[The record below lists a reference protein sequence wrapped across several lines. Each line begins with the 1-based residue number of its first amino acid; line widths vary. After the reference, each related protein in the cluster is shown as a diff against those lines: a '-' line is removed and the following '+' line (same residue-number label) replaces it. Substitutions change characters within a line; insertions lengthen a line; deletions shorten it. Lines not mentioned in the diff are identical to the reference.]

1 LSLKKGERVVCI
13 TNNQNNISNELKGEN
28 FMTRVLKYVSKYK
41 SMLIIGTLSMLVVI
55 GVDLFIPYLQQI
67 FIDDG
72 VIAGNNNIIIKVL
85 LGMLL
90 ITIVKAIF
98 GYLKEFL
105 YDLLSVRVHEDI
117 KNDLFN
123 HIQKLEFKYFDNM
136 NTGELMSRIGE
147 DVENIW
153 QTIGFGLRLF
163 IENIIYFVVSTV
175 ILFKLNFT
183 LALACFI
190 IMIPIGFIAI
200 KLENKFGKSYEEIS
214 DQTAKIN
221 TTAQE
226 NIAGVRL
233 VKAFSREKYEITKFL
248 KMNRSYYDLNMKQ
261 AKIIGDFFPPIEF
274 LTNISLVIMIVFGGY
289 LVMKENITIG
299 VLVAFSGYIW
309 NLIWPMRMLGELID
323 LLSRNSASAKKI
335 FEIMDREPE
344 IKSKEKSYKNDDLK
358 GDITFNNVSFKYNDE
373 YVLKNINLDI
383 KAGDTVAIMGT
394 TGSGKS
400 TLINLIG
407 RYYDLS
413 EGSIKI
419 DNVDIK
425 DYDLDFL
432 RKNMSIVPQDTFL
445 FSDSIINNIKFS
457 NENAQ
462 TKEVE
467 KAASLACAL
476 DFIEE
481 LEEGLYT
488 EIGERGLGLSGGQKQ
503 RISIARALVR
513 NSKVLILDDS
523 TSALDMETEHE
534 LLKNLSK
541 RDVKST
547 TFIIAHRISAVKNAD
562 IIIYLENGEIKEKGT
577 HEELLKL
584 KGKYFDIYCN
594 QFKDFNEIEEEVV

>member
-1 LSLKKGERVVCI
+1 
-13 TNNQNNISNELKGEN
+13 
-28 FMTRVLKYVSKYK
+28 MTRVLKYVSKYK

-547 TFIIAHRISAVKNAD
+547 IFIIAHRISAVKNAD

>member
-1 LSLKKGERVVCI
+1 
-13 TNNQNNISNELKGEN
+13 
-28 FMTRVLKYVSKYK
+28 MTRVLKYVSKYK
-41 SMLIIGTLSMLVVI
+41 SMLIIGTLFMLAVI

-98 GYLKEFL
+98 GYLKEFI
-105 YDLLSVRVHEDI
+105 YDLLSVKVHEDI

-123 HIQKLEFKYFDNM
+123 HIQKLEFKYFDNI

-383 KAGDTVAIMGT
+383 KAGNTVAIMGT

-413 EGSIKI
+413 EGSIQI

-584 KGKYFDIYCN
+584 KGKYFDICCN

>member
-1 LSLKKGERVVCI
+1 
-13 TNNQNNISNELKGEN
+13 
-28 FMTRVLKYVSKYK
+28 MTRILKYVSRYK
-41 SMLIIGTLSMLVVI
+41 SLVIFGTLSMLIVI
-55 GVDLFIPYLQQI
+55 GVDLFMPYLQQI

-72 VIAGNNNIIIKVL
+72 VIAGNNGIIIKVL
-85 LGMLL
+85 IGILF
-90 ITIVKAIF
+90 ITIVKAIL
-98 GYLKEFL
+98 GYGKEFL
-105 YDLLSVRVHEDI
+105 YDVLSVKVHQDI

-123 HIQKLEFKYFDNM
+123 HIQKLEFKYFDDM

-147 DVENIW
+147 DAENIW

-163 IENIIYFVVSTV
+163 IENIIYFVVSTI
-175 ILFKLNFT
+175 ILFKLNFE
-183 LALACFI
+183 LAIACFI

-200 KLENKFGKSYEEIS
+200 KLESKFGKSYEEIS

-233 VKAFSREKYEITKFL
+233 VKAFSREKYEINKFL
-248 KMNRSYYDLNMKQ
+248 KMNKTYYDLNMKQ
-261 AKIIGDFFPPIEF
+261 AKIIGDYFPPIEF
-274 LTNISLVIMIVFGGY
+274 LTNVSLVIMIVLGGL
-289 LVMKENITIG
+289 LVMKSKITIG

-323 LLSRNSASAKKI
+323 LLSRNTASAKKI

-344 IKSKEKSYKNDDLK
+344 IKSKNESYKSDSIK
-358 GDITFNNVSFKYNDE
+358 GDIVFNNVSFKYKDE

-383 KAGDTVAIMGT
+383 KAGSTVAIMGT

-407 RYYDLS
+407 RYYDVTD
-413 EGSIKI
+413 GNIKI

-425 DYDLDFL
+425 AYNLDFL
-432 RKNMSIVPQDTFL
+432 RKNMAIVPQDTFL

-457 NENAQ
+457 NENAEYE
-462 TKEVE
+462 EVIE
-467 KAASLACAL
+467 AASLACAL
-476 DFIEE
+476 DFIEG
-481 LEEGLYT
+481 LDDGLYT
-488 EIGERGLGLSGGQKQ
+488 EIGERGMGLSGGQKQ

-513 NSKVLILDDS
+513 KSKILILDDS
-523 TSALDMETEHE
+523 TSALDMETEHK
-534 LLKNLSK
+534 LLKNLLK
-541 RDVKST
+541 RDEKST

-562 IIIYLENGEIKEKGT
+562 IILYLENGEIREKGT

-594 QFKDFNEIEEEVV
+594 QFKDFNEIEKEVV

>member
-1 LSLKKGERVVCI
+1 
-13 TNNQNNISNELKGEN
+13 
-28 FMTRVLKYVSKYK
+28 MTRILKYVSRYK
-41 SMLIIGTLSMLVVI
+41 SLVIFGTLSMLIVI
-55 GVDLFIPYLQQI
+55 GVDLFMPYLQQI

-72 VIAGNNNIIIKVL
+72 VIAGNNGIIIKVL
-85 LGMLL
+85 IGILL
-90 ITIVKAIF
+90 ITIVKAIL
-98 GYLKEFL
+98 GYGKEFL
-105 YDLLSVRVHEDI
+105 YDVLSVKVHQDI

-123 HIQKLEFKYFDNM
+123 HIQKLEFKYFDDM

-147 DVENIW
+147 DAENIW

-163 IENIIYFVVSTV
+163 IENIIYFVVSTI
-175 ILFKLNFT
+175 ILFKLNFE
-183 LALACFI
+183 LAIACFI

-200 KLENKFGKSYEEIS
+200 KLESKFGKSYEEIS

-233 VKAFSREKYEITKFL
+233 VKAFSREKHEINKFL
-248 KMNRSYYDLNMKQ
+248 KMNRTDYDLNMKQ
-261 AKIIGDFFPPIEF
+261 AKIIGDYFPPIEF
-274 LTNISLVIMIVFGGY
+274 LTNVSLVIMIVLGGL
-289 LVMKENITIG
+289 LVMKSKITIG

-323 LLSRNSASAKKI
+323 LLSRNTASAKKI
-335 FEIMDREPE
+335 FAIMDREPE
-344 IKSKEKSYKNDDLK
+344 IKSKNESYKSDSIK
-358 GDITFNNVSFKYNDE
+358 GDIVFNNVSFKYKDE

-383 KAGDTVAIMGT
+383 KAGSTVAIMGT

-407 RYYDLS
+407 RYYDVTD
-413 EGSIKI
+413 GNIKI

-425 DYDLDFL
+425 DYNLDFL
-432 RKNMSIVPQDTFL
+432 RKNMAIVPQDTFL

-457 NENAQ
+457 NENAEYE
-462 TKEVE
+462 EVRE
-467 KAASLACAL
+467 AASLACAL
-476 DFIEE
+476 DFIEG
-481 LEEGLYT
+481 LDDGLYT
-488 EIGERGLGLSGGQKQ
+488 EIGERGMGLSGGQKQ

-513 NSKVLILDDS
+513 KSKILILDDS
-523 TSALDMETEHE
+523 TSALDMETEHK
-534 LLKNLSK
+534 LLKNLLK
-541 RDVKST
+541 RDDKST

-562 IIIYLENGEIKEKGT
+562 IILYLENGEIREKGT

-594 QFKDFNEIEEEVV
+594 QFKDFNEIEKEVV

>member
-1 LSLKKGERVVCI
+1 MSLKKGERVVCI
-13 TNNQNNISNELKGEN
+13 TNNQKNISNELKGEN

-41 SMLIIGTLSMLVVI
+41 SMLIIGTLFMLAVI

-98 GYLKEFL
+98 GYLKEFI
-105 YDLLSVRVHEDI
+105 YDLLSVKVHEDI

-123 HIQKLEFKYFDNM
+123 HIQKLEFKYFDNI

-413 EGSIKI
+413 EGSIQI

-584 KGKYFDIYCN
+584 KGKYFDICCN

>member
-1 LSLKKGERVVCI
+1 
-13 TNNQNNISNELKGEN
+13 
-28 FMTRVLKYVSKYK
+28 MTRVLKYVSKYK
-41 SMLIIGTLSMLVVI
+41 SMLIIGTLSMLAVI

-90 ITIVKAIF
+90 ITIIKAIF

-344 IKSKEKSYKNDDLK
+344 IKSKEKSYKNNDLK

-383 KAGDTVAIMGT
+383 KSGDTVAIMGT

-413 EGSIKI
+413 EGNIKI

>member
-1 LSLKKGERVVCI
+1 MSLKKGERVVCI

-41 SMLIIGTLSMLVVI
+41 SMLIIGTLFMLAVI

-98 GYLKEFL
+98 GYLKEFI
-105 YDLLSVRVHEDI
+105 YDLLSVKVHEDI

-123 HIQKLEFKYFDNM
+123 HIQKLEFKYFDNI

-413 EGSIKI
+413 EGSIQI

-584 KGKYFDIYCN
+584 KGKYFDICCN

>member
-1 LSLKKGERVVCI
+1 
-13 TNNQNNISNELKGEN
+13 
-28 FMTRVLKYVSKYK
+28 MTRILKYVSRYK
-41 SMLIIGTLSMLVVI
+41 SLVIFGTLSMLIVI
-55 GVDLFIPYLQQI
+55 GVDLFMPYLQQI

-72 VIAGNNNIIIKVL
+72 VIAGNNGIIIKVL
-85 LGMLL
+85 IGILL
-90 ITIVKAIF
+90 ITIVKAIL
-98 GYLKEFL
+98 GYGKEFL
-105 YDLLSVRVHEDI
+105 YDVLSVKVHQDI

-123 HIQKLEFKYFDNM
+123 HIQKLEFKYFDDM

-147 DVENIW
+147 DAENIW

-163 IENIIYFVVSTV
+163 IENIIYFVVSTI
-175 ILFKLNFT
+175 ILFKLNFE
-183 LALACFI
+183 LAIACFI

-200 KLENKFGKSYEEIS
+200 KLESKFGKSYEEIS

-233 VKAFSREKYEITKFL
+233 VKAFSREKYEINKFL
-248 KMNRSYYDLNMKQ
+248 KMNKTYYDLNMKQ
-261 AKIIGDFFPPIEF
+261 AKIIGDYFPPIEF
-274 LTNISLVIMIVFGGY
+274 LTNVSLVIMIVLGGF
-289 LVMKENITIG
+289 LVMKSEITIG

-323 LLSRNSASAKKI
+323 LLSRNTASAKKI

-344 IKSKEKSYKNDDLK
+344 IKSKNESYKSDSIK
-358 GDITFNNVSFKYNDE
+358 GDIVFNNVSFKYKDE

-383 KAGDTVAIMGT
+383 KAGSTVAIMGT

-407 RYYDLS
+407 RYYDVTD
-413 EGSIKI
+413 GNIKI

-425 DYDLDFL
+425 DYNLDFL
-432 RKNMSIVPQDTFL
+432 RKNMAIVPQDTFL

-457 NENAQ
+457 NENAEYE
-462 TKEVE
+462 EVRE
-467 KAASLACAL
+467 AASLACAL
-476 DFIEE
+476 DFIEG
-481 LEEGLYT
+481 LDDGLYT
-488 EIGERGLGLSGGQKQ
+488 EIGERGMGLSGGQKQ

-513 NSKVLILDDS
+513 KSKILILDDS
-523 TSALDMETEHE
+523 TSALDMETEHK
-534 LLKNLSK
+534 LLKNLLK
-541 RDVKST
+541 RDEKST

-562 IIIYLENGEIKEKGT
+562 IILYLENGEIREKGT

-594 QFKDFNEIEEEVV
+594 QFKDFNEIEKEVV

>member
-1 LSLKKGERVVCI
+1 
-13 TNNQNNISNELKGEN
+13 
-28 FMTRVLKYVSKYK
+28 MTRILKYVSRYK
-41 SMLIIGTLSMLVVI
+41 SLVIFGTLSMLIVI
-55 GVDLFIPYLQQI
+55 GVDLFMPYLQQI

-72 VIAGNNNIIIKVL
+72 VIAGNNGIIIKVL
-85 LGMLL
+85 IGILL
-90 ITIVKAIF
+90 ITIVKAIL
-98 GYLKEFL
+98 GYGKEFL
-105 YDLLSVRVHEDI
+105 YDVLSVKVHQDI

-123 HIQKLEFKYFDNM
+123 HIQKLEFKYFDDM

-147 DVENIW
+147 DAENIW

-163 IENIIYFVVSTV
+163 IENIIYFVVSTI
-175 ILFKLNFT
+175 ILFKLNFE
-183 LALACFI
+183 LAIACFI

-200 KLENKFGKSYEEIS
+200 KLESKFGKSYEEIS

-233 VKAFSREKYEITKFL
+233 VKAFSREKHEINKFL
-248 KMNRSYYDLNMKQ
+248 KMNRTYYDLNMKQ
-261 AKIIGDFFPPIEF
+261 AKIIGDYFPPIEF
-274 LTNISLVIMIVFGGY
+274 LTNVSLVIMIVLGGF
-289 LVMKENITIG
+289 LVMKSEITIG

-323 LLSRNSASAKKI
+323 LLSRNTASAKKI

-344 IKSKEKSYKNDDLK
+344 IKSKNESYKSDYIK
-358 GDITFNNVSFKYNDE
+358 GNIVFNNVSFKYKDE

-383 KAGDTVAIMGT
+383 KAGSTVAIMGT

-407 RYYDLS
+407 RYYDVTD
-413 EGSIKI
+413 GNIKI

-425 DYDLDFL
+425 DYNLDFL
-432 RKNMSIVPQDTFL
+432 RKNMAIVPQDTFL

-457 NENAQ
+457 NENAEYE
-462 TKEVE
+462 EVIE
-467 KAASLACAL
+467 AASLACAL
-476 DFIEE
+476 DFIEG
-481 LEEGLYT
+481 LDDGLYT
-488 EIGERGLGLSGGQKQ
+488 EIGERGMGLSGGQKQ

-513 NSKVLILDDS
+513 KSKILILDDS
-523 TSALDMETEHE
+523 TSALDMETEHK
-534 LLKNLSK
+534 LLKNLLK
-541 RDVKST
+541 RDEKST

-562 IIIYLENGEIKEKGT
+562 IILYLENGEIREKGT

-594 QFKDFNEIEEEVV
+594 QFKDFNEIEKEVV